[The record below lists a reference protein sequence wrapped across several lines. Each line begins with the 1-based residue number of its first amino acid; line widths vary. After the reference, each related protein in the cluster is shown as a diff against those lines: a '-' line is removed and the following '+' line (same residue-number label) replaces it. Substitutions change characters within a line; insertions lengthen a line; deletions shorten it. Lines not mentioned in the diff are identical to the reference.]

1 MYEVNDQFASSVIAD
16 FNSMINKEIL
26 SLKDSIIT
34 EMKNVKELADE
45 VELYGASRN
54 IAEYASKLNF
64 EGVLFSDK
72 IRNWVS
78 KIKEQAIKHRN
89 NFIKNITQNYGSNSK
104 GAADVSSTG
113 FKSIQSWK
121 ENLTKICDELDV
133 LKVNL

>member
-1 MYEVNDQFASSVIAD
+1 
-16 FNSMINKEIL
+16 
-26 SLKDSIIT
+26 
-34 EMKNVKELADE
+34 MKNVKELADE

-89 NFIKNITQNYGSNSK
+89 NFIKKYYSK
-104 GAADVSSTG
+104 L
-113 FKSIQSWK
+113 WK
-121 ENLTKICDELDV
+121 
-133 LKVNL
+133 